1 MTADQQREF
10 LYLIAQGCTAL
21 FACHQ
26 LGRTM
31 RSLKTTLR
39 GNQRFRREF
48 FENLQLMDQ
57 RVESALYKAA
67 LKGNVSAQTLW
78 LKNRPPQN
86 WKRRKGED
94 QGSKRLEE
102 MTDEEVLRLAK
113 REGFDLS
120 TEFDARAGVPE
131 GEPQSEGVSA
141 ATEDS
146 G

>member
-1 MTADQQREF
+1 
-10 LYLIAQGCTAL
+10 
-21 FACHQ
+21 
-26 LGRTM
+26 M